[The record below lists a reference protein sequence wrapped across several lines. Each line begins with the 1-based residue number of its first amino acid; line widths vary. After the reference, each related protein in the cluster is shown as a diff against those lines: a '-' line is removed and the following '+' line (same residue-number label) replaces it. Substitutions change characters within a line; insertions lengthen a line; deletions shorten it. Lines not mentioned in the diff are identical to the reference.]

1 MGQVHRLPV
10 VNEGEEVVGI
20 VTRVDIFEPLM
31 PGGML
36 GDPLYRM
43 MSKPDQYFGKP
54 DQYFGLDFK
63 SD

>member
-1 MGQVHRLPV
+1 MHRLPV

-43 MSKPDQYFGKP
+43 MSKPDQYFG
-54 DQYFGLDFK
+54 LDFK